1 MISMAE
7 PMTLLEFLRELLTN
21 EQARDLYSENPNAA
35 LNQYGLDNLSPA
47 DVHDALV
54 LIDDNQTADF
64 DREFT
69 AGHAEAQFTAAPPVP
84 VSYTGGEHQAAVD
97 YINRY
102 IDNTYVRDRESIT
115 DNSTEQE
122 IHTRVSNFDQDVD
135 VDSLVAS
142 GDGAVAAGEGITGS
156 TVVSGDENQLGT
168 GNLSGDDNLV
178 GTNNDVVGGDGNT
191 VAFGDGAANSASFD
205 DVDVS
210 RGGALAVGGTATGDY
225 DVTGSF
231 NESSAT
237 TRNSTEFDGSLNTHN
252 DTATDSFNQ
261 FSSET
266 ELDSHNTTHTDFQSH
281 NDVAIE
287 D

>member
-7 PMTLLEFLRELLTN
+7 PMTLLEFLRELLNN

-35 LNQYGLDNLSPA
+35 LNHYGLDNLSPA

-54 LIDDNQTADF
+54 LLEDNQTADF

-69 AGHAEAQFTAAPPVP
+69 AGHVEAQFTAVPPVP

-102 IDNTYVRDRESIT
+102 IDNTYVTDRDSFT
-115 DNSTEQE
+115 DNSTEQD
-122 IHTRVSNFDQDVD
+122 IRTRVSDFDQDVD

-142 GDGAVAAGEGITGS
+142 GDGAVAAGEDITGS
-156 TVVSGDENQLGT
+156 TVVSGDDNQLGS
-168 GNLSGDDNLV
+168 GNLRGDDNIV
-178 GTNNDVVGGDGNT
+178 GANNDVVGGDGNT
-191 VAFGDGAANSASFD
+191 VAFGNGDANRASFD

-210 RGGALAVGGTATGDY
+210 RGGALSVAGNAAGDY
-225 DVTGSF
+225 DVDDSF
-231 NESSAT
+231 NDTATT
-237 TRNSTEFDGSLNTHN
+237 TRNSTEFDGSFNTDN
-252 DTATDSFNQ
+252 DTATDSFNE

-266 ELDSHNTTHTDFQSH
+266 DLDSHNTTNTDYQSH
-281 NDVAIE
+281 NDVDI
-287 D
+287 DD